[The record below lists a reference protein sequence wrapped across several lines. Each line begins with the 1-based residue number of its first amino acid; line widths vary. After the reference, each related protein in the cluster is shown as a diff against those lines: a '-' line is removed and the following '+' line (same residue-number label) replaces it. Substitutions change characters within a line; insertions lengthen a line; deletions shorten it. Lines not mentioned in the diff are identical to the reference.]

1 MEHQGRRRAAA
12 LHYTRG
18 QGRPTLVAK
27 GDDEVAEQIVA
38 VAREHGVPIHQDPA
52 LVGVLSRLDLDDQ
65 IPTPLFVAVA
75 SVLAFI
81 YQLQADQEAPQ
92 PIGPNDAWQN
102 QIRSRADL

>member
-27 GDDEVAEQIVA
+27 GDDDVAEQIVA
-38 VAREHGVPIHQDPA
+38 IAREHGVPIHQDPA
-52 LVGVLSRLDLDDQ
+52 LVGVLSRLELEDQ

-81 YQLQADQEAPQ
+81 YRLQAEQEAPAT
-92 PIGPNDAWQN
+92 IGPNDPLQN
-102 QIRSRADL
+102 QM